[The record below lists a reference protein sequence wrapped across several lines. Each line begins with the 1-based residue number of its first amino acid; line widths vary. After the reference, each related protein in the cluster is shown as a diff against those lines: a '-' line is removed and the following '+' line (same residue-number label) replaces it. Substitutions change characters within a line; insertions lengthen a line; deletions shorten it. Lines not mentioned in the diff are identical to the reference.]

1 MIKLS
6 AIKKLRL
13 RPGDMVAV
21 TIPDEIT
28 GTVIE
33 RVRTSLSEWFH
44 GNVPGV
50 RALVVRNS
58 QRVHHIKRDV
68 IVQELNAI
76 IDHIR
81 DLGDPSALTIMADI
95 YKRIKDLKGETGN

>member
-6 AIKKLRL
+6 DIKKLRL

-21 TIPDEIT
+21 SIPDEIT

-44 GNVPGV
+44 SNVPGV
-50 RALVVRNS
+50 RALVVRSS
-58 QRVHHIKRDV
+58 QRVHQIKRDV
-68 IVQELNAI
+68 IIKELEAL

-81 DLGDPSALTIMADI
+81 DLGDPSAATIMGDI
-95 YKRIKDLKGETGN
+95 YKRIKDLKGEN